1 MISKAR
7 ALYQVKLIL
16 EYLPEEEYKLIPQET
31 IDYIENNFRYDE
43 NITIDPNIPLEEQ
56 NIDNKAY
63 EILDTIIKE
72 VEKNKQVIENKE
84 KSIQYAKEVNEKSD
98 IKPENIELQNII
110 KALKKENEKLPKA
123 KELLEEYKDAL
134 MKKEE
139 EITRLKNINE
149 ELNYSIQ
156 KVPKFIRKIFIK
168 DTNIRLLSN
177 GN

>member
-1 MISKAR
+1 MISKAK

-16 EYLPEEEYKLIPQET
+16 EYLPEEEYELIPQEM
-31 IDYIENNFRYDE
+31 IDQIENNFKYDK

-56 NIDNKAY
+56 NIDDKAY
-63 EILDTIIKE
+63 EILDSIIKE
-72 VEKNKQVIENKE
+72 VEKNKEIIDNKE
-84 KSIQYAKEVNEKSD
+84 KNIQYAKEVNEKSN
-98 IKPENIELQNII
+98 IKAENIELQNII
-110 KALKKENEKLPKA
+110 EALKKENEKLPKA

-168 DTNIRLLSN
+168 DTNIKLLNN
-177 GN
+177 GH